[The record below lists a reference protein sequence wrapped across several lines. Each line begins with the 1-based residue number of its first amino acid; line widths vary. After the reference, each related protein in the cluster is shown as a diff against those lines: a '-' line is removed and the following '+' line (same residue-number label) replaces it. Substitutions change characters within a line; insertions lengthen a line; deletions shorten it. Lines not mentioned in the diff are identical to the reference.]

1 MKVETFLRK
10 LLLRAGN
17 RLRKQY
23 GSVKS
28 IQYKAGAV
36 TNLVT
41 NVDRDVE
48 KFIKEQI
55 RKNYPQDSMLAEESP
70 VENRNSSRKWIIDP
84 LDGTTNFAHGLSLFC
99 VSIGVEV
106 EGEVIAGGVYD
117 PIQRELFFA
126 VKGKGA
132 TLNRKRIH
140 VSRAN
145 KLDHSLLVTGFPYDI
160 HEHPEKS
167 LPYFNALIQRAQGV
181 RRLGSAALDLCYLAM
196 SRFDGF
202 FEVFLNPWDT
212 AAGSLIL
219 QEAGGMI
226 TDFNGEPYSIYQR
239 ELAASNGL
247 IQMEMID
254 VIKKVKSKL
263 LKPPMN
269 TDKHRLLMNL
279 SVFMCVYLWLQI

>member
-1 MKVETFLRK
+1 MLCHYNKLQYNNGMKPETFLRD
-10 LLLRAGN
+10 LLLKAGD

-23 GSVKS
+23 GRVKS
-28 IQYKAGAV
+28 IQYKAGAA

-48 KFIKEQI
+48 KFIKAQI
-55 RKNYPQDSMLAEESP
+55 HKEYPQDSILAEESP
-70 VENRNSSRKWIIDP
+70 VENRASSRKWIIDP

-99 VSIGVEV
+99 ISIGMEV
-106 EGEVIAGGVYD
+106 DGEIIAGGVYD

-126 VKGKGA
+126 VKGRGA
-132 TLNRKRIH
+132 TLNRKKIH
-140 VSRAN
+140 VSRTN
-145 KLDHSLLVTGFPYDI
+145 QLDQSLLVTGFPYDI

-212 AAGSLIL
+212 AAGYLIL
-219 QEAGGMI
+219 REAGGMI
-226 TDFNGEPYSIYQR
+226 TDFKGEPYSIYQR

-247 IQMEMID
+247 IHSEMME
-254 VIKKVKSKL
+254 VIQQVKRNGYKIP
-263 LKPPMN
+263 KA
-269 TDKHRLLMNL
+269 R
-279 SVFMCVYLWLQI
+279 